1 MKTGKYWTLFG
12 KGNIDHTLRRNGILH
27 DITEGRVRVKP
38 TREKRIQ
45 MLRVLA
51 NDGYIALK
59 QTAEDTEGW
68 KHREMMSKTCS
79 LAEDYW

>member
-1 MKTGKYWTLFG
+1 
-12 KGNIDHTLRRNGILH
+12 
-27 DITEGRVRVKP
+27 VRVKP

-45 MLRVLA
+45 MLHVLA

-79 LAEDYW
+79 LAEDY